1 MGRAENMVHSDD
13 IEGLRQ
19 LHDAEEK
26 KETWKDYAKLN
37 RELDKEMVH
46 VRKEL
51 IYATVAEHNLAL
63 KMKYDLD
70 KYFKNGVYDKSEGIY
85 YMWRELAFFV
95 GMVSLMIW
103 LFNSGNTL

>member
-1 MGRAENMVHSDD
+1 MTHSDD

-37 RELDKEMVH
+37 KEIDIEMAH
-46 VRKEL
+46 LRDHTFNG
-51 IYATVAEHNLAL
+51 TVAEHNLSL

-70 KYFKNGVYDKSEGIY
+70 KYFKNGVYDTSSFYLLRNTVFYLVVWLGVALLMGIGSN
-85 YMWRELAFFV
+85 EL
-95 GMVSLMIW
+95 
-103 LFNSGNTL
+103 

>member
-1 MGRAENMVHSDD
+1 MTHRDD

-37 RELDKEMVH
+37 KEMDKEMAQL
-46 VRKEL
+46 RKDTFNG
-51 IYATVAEHNLAL
+51 TVGEHNLSL

-70 KYFKNGVYDKSEGIY
+70 KYFYNGEYTEAGTFYMIRNLIFY
-85 YMWRELAFFV
+85 YVLFMAVVIISSIGSNEL
-95 GMVSLMIW
+95 
-103 LFNSGNTL
+103 

>member
-70 KYFKNGVYDKSEGIY
+70 KYFYNGEYEAGNFYMVRNLMFY
-85 YMWRELAFFV
+85 YAIFMMVAIICSMGLNEL
-95 GMVSLMIW
+95 
-103 LFNSGNTL
+103 

>member
-1 MGRAENMVHSDD
+1 MVHSDD